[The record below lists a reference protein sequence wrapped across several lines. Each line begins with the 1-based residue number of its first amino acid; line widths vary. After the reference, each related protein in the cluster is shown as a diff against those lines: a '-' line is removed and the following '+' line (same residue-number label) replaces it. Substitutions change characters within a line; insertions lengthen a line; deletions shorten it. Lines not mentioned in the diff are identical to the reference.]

1 MLLNSEHPTIRDL
14 ARVIGKI
21 ISSLPGIM
29 HGALYYRCLEKDK
42 TLYLTK
48 SKGNFEHTMQLSE
61 NAISE
66 LQWWTQRSI
75 NAAYNVIAHDKPS
88 HIITTD
94 ASKKG
99 WGAEYN
105 GVPSGGLW
113 KNQEWSIH

>member
-14 ARVIGKI
+14 ARVIGKL
-21 ISSLPGIM
+21 ISSLSGIM

-48 SKGNFEHTMQLSE
+48 SNGNFEHTMQLSE
-61 NAISE
+61 NAISGP
-66 LQWWTQRSI
+66 QWWTQRSI

-113 KNQEWSIH
+113 KNQE